1 MSRKNKPIIPVRKLF
16 LLPAEKVLNLKTN
29 LNLQFEDDVV
39 IENAYYKDVILF
51 RYFLDFLNRF
61 QVTITSDL
69 WITNYYVEGYFASST
84 YLNLYTKIYKK
95 FFKENLDP
103 TKDNSETLRALFK
116 AMYDTV
122 YKVNKYL
129 VRDIIE
135 YAIDVEIQD
144 ILEIQFDQE
153 LLEAIAKASVEKS
166 QDAIE
171 HTYKTLDNI
180 FHTRKYKDNLMTML
194 YLSGA
199 VSKDQIK
206 QLLGSRGYL
215 TELDSKLFKEPMTN
229 SFALGFKNM
238 YDAAIESR
246 AGAKAQYLSSKAI
259 QDSEYANRE
268 VQLFTMVVE
277 RIQREPCKHPTYV
290 EFLVRPPEYN
300 DNGKLIHGGDLK
312 NLIGKYYLDPET
324 GEEKVITGNEKH
336 LIGKTIEIR
345 SGVYCSCSD
354 KKAICSKCLGEI
366 SHSILNRENLG
377 NIVSAFVNAKKS
389 QSLLSAKHLLKS
401 ATTTPLELDST
412 VTDFFILKKEKLYP
426 RANTVNKRNVRVYLR
441 INQNEAWGL
450 KSAIQMKNIRNI
462 TINKIS
468 RLESV
473 DLVFVDEKTG
483 DVKEEVTIPLK
494 SKNRYAYLTIPFIG
508 YVMEKGYTTPD
519 EKTYLIDITNYP
531 NKQSIFMYEEKEFDF
546 SALNSEFKKLIKSRK
561 FIKVDGVYRSEYAP
575 HVLVEKLFRLINT
588 KLNINLAL
596 IEVIVYALT
605 IQDPNELDYDLGRNS
620 SIKNVGGFKEV
631 IDGRSLGASYD
642 WDDLQN
648 KILHPLLYKK
658 EHKPSTP
665 MDTFLKPNEV
675 IMYEGEQ

>member
-1 MSRKNKPIIPVRKLF
+1 MKSKNKHIIPVRKLF
-16 LLPAEKVLNLKTN
+16 MLPAERILQLRTN
-29 LNLQFEDDVV
+29 LNLQFEDNVV

-51 RYFLDFLNRF
+51 RYFLDFLTKF
-61 QVTITSDL
+61 QISLTSEL
-69 WITNYYVEGYFASST
+69 WIPNYYVEGYFASST
-84 YLNLYTKIYKK
+84 YIDLYAVIYKK

-122 YKVNKYL
+122 HKVNKDL

-144 ILEIQFDQE
+144 ILEIQFDEE
-153 LLEAIAKASVEKS
+153 LLQAIANANMNKNQES
-166 QDAIE
+166 IE
-171 HTYKTLDNI
+171 NTYKVLDNI
-180 FHTRKYKDNLMTML
+180 FHSRRYNHNLMTML

-229 SFALGFKNM
+229 SFTLGFKNM

-246 AGAKAQYLSSKAI
+246 AGAKAQYLSTKAI

-268 VQLFTMVVE
+268 IQLLTMVIE
-277 RIQREPCKHPTYV
+277 RIQREPCDHPTYV
-290 EFLVRPPEYN
+290 EFLIRPPEYN

-312 NLIGKYYLDPET
+312 NLVGKYYLDPIT
-324 GEEKVITGNEKH
+324 GEEKVIEGNEKH
-336 LIGKTIEIR
+336 LIGKIIKIR
-345 SGVYCSCSD
+345 SAVYCSCSD
-354 KKAICSKCLGEI
+354 KKAICSKCIGDI

-377 NIVSAFVNAKKS
+377 NVVSAFVNAKKS

-401 ATTTPLELDST
+401 ATTTPLELEDI
-412 VTDFFILKKEKLYP
+412 VTKFFIVRKEKLYP
-426 RANTVNKRNVRVYLR
+426 RASTVNRKGTKVYLR

-462 TINKIS
+462 TVNKIS

-473 DLVFVDEKTG
+473 DLIFVNEKTG
-483 DVKEEVTIPLK
+483 EVKDEVTLPLK

-508 YVMEKGYTTPD
+508 YVMEKGYETPD
-519 EKTYLIDITNYP
+519 EKTYFIDITNYP
-531 NKQSIFMYEEKEFDF
+531 AKSSIFMYEEKEFDF
-546 SALNSEFKKLIKSRK
+546 SALNKEFKDLIKSRK
-561 FIKVDGVYRSEYAP
+561 FIKVDDVYRSEYAP

-605 IQDPNELDYDLGRNS
+605 IQNPNELDYDLGRNS
-620 SIKNVGGFKEV
+620 SIKNLGGFKEV
-631 IDGRSLGASYD
+631 IDGRSIGASYD

>member
-1 MSRKNKPIIPVRKLF
+1 MGRKKQVVIPVRKLF
-16 LLPAEKVLNLKTN
+16 LLPANRILELKTN
-29 LNLQFEDDVV
+29 LNLEFEDGVV

-51 RYFLDFLNRF
+51 RYFLDFLTKF
-61 QVTITSDL
+61 PITLTSDL
-69 WITNYYVEGYFASST
+69 WIVNFYVEGYFASST
-84 YLNLYTKIYKK
+84 YIDLYTKIYRK

-103 TKDNSETLRALFK
+103 NKDNSETLRALFK

-122 YKVNKYL
+122 FKVNKFL

-144 ILEIQFDQE
+144 ILEIQFDPN
-153 LLEAIAKASVEKS
+153 LLEAIAKASVEKN

-171 HTYKTLDNI
+171 NTYKTLDKI
-180 FHTRKYKDNLMTML
+180 FYDRVYNNNLMTML

-246 AGAKAQYLSSKAI
+246 AGAKAQYLSTKAI
-259 QDSEYANRE
+259 QESEYANRE
-268 VQLFTMVVE
+268 IQLVTMVIE
-277 RIQREPCKHPTYV
+277 KIDRQPCEHPTYV
-290 EFLVRPPEYN
+290 DFLIRPPEYN
-300 DNGKLIHGGDLK
+300 ENGKVIYGGDLK
-312 NLIGKYYLDPET
+312 NLVGKYYLDPTT
-324 GEEKVITGNEKH
+324 GEEKVITGSEKH
-336 LIGKTIEIR
+336 LIDKTIKIR
-345 SGVYCSCSD
+345 SAVYCSCSD
-354 KKAICSKCLGEI
+354 KKSICSKCLGEI

-377 NIVSAFVNAKKS
+377 NIISTFVNAKKS

-401 ATTTPLELDST
+401 ATTTPIELSPI
-412 VTDFFILKKEKLYP
+412 VKKYFILRKEKLYP
-426 RANTVNKRNVRVYLR
+426 RSNTVNKRNTQVFLK

-450 KSAIQMKNIRNI
+450 KSAMQMKNIRNLI
-462 TINKIS
+462 INKIS
-468 RLESV
+468 RIESV
-473 DLVFVDEKTG
+473 DLIFVDSKTG
-483 DVKEEVTIPLK
+483 EVREEVTLPLK

-508 YVMEKGYTTPD
+508 YVMEKGYDTPD
-519 EKTYLIDITNYP
+519 EKTYLIDITNYS
-531 NKQSIFMYEEKEFDF
+531 NKQNIFMYEEKEFDF
-546 SALNSEFKKLIKSRK
+546 SALNKEFKKLIKSKK

-575 HVLVEKLFRLINT
+575 HVLVEKLFKLINT

-596 IEVIVYALT
+596 IETIVYALT

-620 SIKNVGGFKEV
+620 PIKNIGGFKEV
-631 IDGRSLGASYD
+631 IDGRSIGGSYD
-642 WDDLQN
+642 WDNLQN
-648 KILHPLLYKK
+648 KIMNPLLYKRS
-658 EHKPSTP
+658 HKPSTP
-665 MDTFLKPNEV
+665 MDVFFKPNEV